1 MSLRR
6 NKSRARWIAAV
17 KWGVPT
23 LLATASG
30 MLLASPAQ
38 AASLQEVTGWS
49 NNDVPTYISMYI
61 YVPDKLATDPPIM
74 VAAHYCGGS
83 ATAYYSFD
91 SAVVSLA
98 NQYGFIMIFPQT
110 TNPASSAD
118 CWDVGSTKS
127 LTHNGG
133 GDTQAIAEM
142 VAYTITKYS
151 ANAGRVYSMGSS
163 SGAMLTEALMGVY
176 PDVFKAGAEMS
187 GVPDG
192 CWSDGWSAQSNW
204 GGTCAS
210 GGDMMT
216 AMAWGNL
223 VRAQYPGYTGTRPRL
238 WLWVGSAD
246 TTISPNNFTQ
256 SILEWTNVLDLS
268 STPTSTVAA
277 NNTNQQQGAGQLW
290 SNSCGDTVL
299 EAWELQGGGHAPTP
313 TASTAAAIVSF
324 FGLDKTSATDPGA
337 GCGDAGTGAVDAGTV
352 GKDAGSTGSD
362 ASVGE
367 DASTGGKD
375 AGALGNDASTVSNDA
390 SSVGS
395 DASSIGSDASSVD
408 NDATIVV
415 GSDASSVGTD
425 ASIVGSDASIAIGDS
440 GIIVIG
446 DASIAIGDAG
456 IIRSNSDG
464 GSVTDDS
471 GNSAGCGCRMG
482 PADERSGGMLFA
494 PIGAVLGILV
504 RRRRRPRA

>member
-1 MSLRR
+1 
-6 NKSRARWIAAV
+6 
-17 KWGVPT
+17 
-23 LLATASG
+23 

-98 NQYGFIMIFPQT
+98 NTYGFIMIFPQT

-142 VAYTITKYS
+142 VQYTITKYS

-176 PDVFKAGAEMS
+176 PEVFKAGAEMS

-256 SILEWTNVLDLS
+256 AILEWTNVLDLS
-268 STPTSTVAA
+268 STPTSTTPA
-277 NNTNQQQGAGQLW
+277 NNANQQQGAGQLW

-337 GCGDAGTGAVDAGTV
+337 GCGDAGSTGGADASTGGGDASSVGKDAGTV
-352 GKDAGSTGSD
+352 G
-362 ASVGE
+362 
-367 DASTGGKD
+367 
-375 AGALGNDASTVSNDA
+375 NDA
-390 SSVGS
+390 SSVGQEAS
-395 DASSIGSDASSVD
+395 TVRNDASSVGQDASTVGNDASGVANDASGVGADASSVD
-408 NDATIVV
+408 NDATITI
-415 GSDASSVGTD
+415 GTDASVIVGNDASTVGTD
-425 ASIVGSDASIAIGDS
+425 ASSLGSDAG
-440 GIIVIG
+440 
-446 DASIAIGDAG
+446 IAIGDAG
-456 IIRSNSDG
+456 IVVAIGDAGSGGSSSDG
-464 GSVTDDS
+464 GSSTDN
-471 GNSAGCGCRMG
+471 GSAGCGCRIG
-482 PADERSGGMLFA
+482 PADQRFKGMLFA

-504 RRRRRPRA
+504 RRRRRSRA